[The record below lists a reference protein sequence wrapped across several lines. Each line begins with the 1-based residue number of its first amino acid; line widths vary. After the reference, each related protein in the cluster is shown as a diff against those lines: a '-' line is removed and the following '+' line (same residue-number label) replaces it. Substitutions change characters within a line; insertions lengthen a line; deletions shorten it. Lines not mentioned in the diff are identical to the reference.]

1 MEKMGRVSTP
11 QMFCVLFLCRIIS
24 LFTFMLPSAA
34 YLPSGDRII
43 TAIPVLI
50 FEFIYCIILGFTLRK
65 NGDNSIITASR
76 DVSTALSRL
85 LAVLYTLSFIWFAGI
100 GTARFELFISTV
112 MFPNS
117 ELYFMIIILLAAA
130 VYASLKGIEAIA
142 RASGILFVILGLSVI
157 FILISVIGEFRYSN
171 LSPVFT
177 EGMSPVL
184 GFSFYVSVR
193 AAELLTLHVNAPLI
207 NGKKARMAAGWVAAF
222 SSVSTVILIVLAG
235 VTGEYGNDQIFP
247 LYTLTV
253 IAKFGIFE
261 RLDDILTGVWVL
273 CSLIQLSFLINTGL
287 NALTQGFG
295 KIKKIPASLGITAGI
310 FTVYILTSRTVAVFS
325 EAVSS
330 RAIDVIFIMLIAI
343 IPTGV
348 TLIRRRRLKGAE
360 KKRV

>member
-1 MEKMGRVSTP
+1 MKAMGRVSTS

-43 TAIPVLI
+43 TAIPVMLI
-50 FEFIYCIILGFTLRK
+50 ELIYCIILIFTLK
-65 NGDNSIITASR
+65 MSGNSSIVTCAGKISPFASK
-76 DVSTALSRL
+76 L
-85 LAVLYTLSFIWFAGI
+85 LAIIYTFAFIWFAGI

-117 ELYFMIIILLAAA
+117 ELYFMIFLLLAAA
-130 VYASLKGIEAIA
+130 FYASLKGLEAIS
-142 RASGILFVILGLSVI
+142 RASGILFFILG
-157 FILISVIGEFRYSN
+157 ISVLFIIISVTGEFRLVN
-171 LSPVFT
+171 LKPLFT
-177 EGMSPVL
+177 EGITPVA
-184 GFSFYVSVR
+184 GFAFYVSVR
-193 AAELLTLHVNAPLI
+193 AAELLTLHINAPYI
-207 NGKKARMAAGWVAAF
+207 EGRTGAMAVKWTVIF
-222 SSVSTVILIVLAG
+222 SVVTTVILTVLSG

-273 CSLIQLSFLINTGL
+273 CSFVQLSFLINTGM

-295 KIKKIPASLGITAGI
+295 RIKKIPVSLLLTAGI
-310 FTVYILTSRTVAVFS
+310 FCVYLFTSRTVAVFS

-330 RAIDVIFIMLIAI
+330 RAVEIIFVALIGVIPL
-343 IPTGV
+343 TV
-348 TLIRRRRLKGAE
+348 TLINKRKGKR
-360 KKRV
+360 KKA